1 MASIDVRVS
10 QSGEEA
16 HSDERQRRKSK
27 RPAGEE
33 TQTKSPYKAPD
44 DPLSCPAQQ
53 APGYYSQEHE
63 IWLGSQDGNLWGDSH
78 LQQRNDTQKG
88 HVEVWTDDEPPLGS
102 RASDLGFLG

>member
-16 HSDERQRRKSK
+16 HSEKRQRRKSK

-33 TQTKSPYKAPD
+33 TQTESPHEAPD
-44 DPLSCPAQQ
+44 DPLSCPTQQ

-63 IWLGSQDGNLWGDSH
+63 IRLGPQDGNLWGDSH
-78 LQQRNDTQKG
+78 LQQRNDGQKR
-88 HVEVWTDDEPPLGS
+88 HVEV
-102 RASDLGFLG
+102 